1 MKLSNNPSPAET
13 GAISSSA
20 SAGNLRAVPDRGIG
34 ERAHE
39 GQSRILEMVASGCPL
54 RDILEALCHF
64 AEEQI
69 PGARCSVLLLD
80 AESRTLRHG
89 AAPSLPL
96 SYSAAVDGVAIG
108 PVAGSC
114 GTAAYECRNVVVSDI
129 ASDPLW
135 AKWRDLALAHDL
147 RACWSKP
154 VRARSGEVLGTFALY
169 HSTPR
174 IPTPDE
180 MTRMDAG
187 LHLAALAIERQR
199 YEVAYR
205 QRESQLRT
213 IFDQALVGIMHRD
226 MNNRVLMVNQQFCH
240 ILGRTKEEF
249 DGVSLMAFTHPE
261 DATWNEPLV
270 VLHNKTAEPLSM
282 EKRYVRPDG
291 SAVWCAV
298 QVSIVKDAEG
308 HRLSEIIVAQ
318 DITQRKLA
326 EEKAHEAYSLL
337 QDVIDSIED
346 EIFVKDNQG
355 RFVVANQKFGGS
367 ALLGKT
373 DQDLVAVERAEKY
386 RHGDHHVLTTSQA
399 LTMVEATQRD
409 GALRHY
415 HTVKVPLRRKG
426 SIVGVIGVSRDITER
441 LQVEEELRESKRQL
455 ATLINNL
462 PGVIYRCAPDPPW
475 PVTLMSEGAETL
487 TGHHANEFL
496 KGALNWSD
504 IVYPD
509 DLVRLEH
516 VVSQA
521 NEEQRPFS
529 AEYRIVTRS
538 GDIHWVLERGQLIYD
553 ATGSTAC
560 AEGLIID
567 ITRQKQA
574 EERTRWT
581 AEHDALTQLPNRV
594 LFSQRLEEGVE
605 QSIGTGRSLGLLFL
619 DVDYLK
625 QINDTLGHSAG
636 DALLREVAARLR
648 GSVRSWATVSR
659 IGGDEFA
666 VILPDIDGVAELNA
680 IIADILNNLKQP
692 FSYGGRSVDCQASIG
707 ASIWPNLAAD
717 APDLQK
723 QADLALQV
731 SKSSGR
737 GKAMLFEPEM
747 RAEAQR
753 RTSMLSHARRAVEER
768 RIEPFYQPK
777 VLLSTGKLAGFE
789 ALLRWRNPRGTIEPP
804 AMIQAAFE
812 DAGLAIAMGDQM
824 HERVIRDMRQWLD
837 AGIEFGHVAINAS
850 PTEFRSGTY
859 AEQLLERLQREGIP
873 TRYLEVEV
881 TETVFLGRGA
891 EYVEQALRTL
901 HAAGVRIALDDFG
914 TGYAS
919 LSHLKQFPVDVIKID
934 RSFVQDLATSS
945 EDTTI
950 LTSILSL
957 GRGLG
962 LTIVAEGV
970 ETAAQVD
977 FLRAHGCELGQGYFF
992 AEPGP
997 RSFVAAVVSSWGKDS
1012 KRQL

>member
-1 MKLSNNPSPAET
+1 LTYVRVCN
-13 GAISSSA
+13 
-20 SAGNLRAVPDRGIG
+20 
-34 ERAHE
+34 
-39 GQSRILEMVASGCPL
+39 
-54 RDILEALCHF
+54 
-64 AEEQI
+64 
-69 PGARCSVLLLD
+69 
-80 AESRTLRHG
+80 
-89 AAPSLPL
+89 
-96 SYSAAVDGVAIG
+96 
-108 PVAGSC
+108 
-114 GTAAYECRNVVVSDI
+114 GT
-129 ASDPLW
+129 
-135 AKWRDLALAHDL
+135 LALAHDL

-174 IPTPDE
+174 ILTHDE
-180 MTRMDAG
+180 MTCMDAG

-199 YEVAYR
+199 DEAASR

-226 MNNRVLMVNQQFCH
+226 MNNRVLMINQQFCH
-240 ILGRTKEEF
+240 ILGRTKDEI

-261 DATWNEPLV
+261 DALWNEPV
-270 VLHNKTAEPLSM
+270 VAQHNKTGEPIAM

-291 SAVWCAV
+291 SSVWCAV
-298 QVSIVKDAEG
+298 QVSTVRGAG
-308 HRLSEIIVAQ
+308 GNHLSEIVVAQ

-346 EIFVKDNQG
+346 EIFVKDSQG

-367 ALLGKT
+367 TLLGKT
-373 DQDLVAVERAEKY
+373 DQDVVAAGRAESY
-386 RHGDHHVLTTSQA
+386 RRGDHHVLTTGQP
-399 LTMVEATQRD
+399 LTTIEATQHN
-409 GALRHY
+409 GALRQC

-426 SIVGVIGVSRDITER
+426 SIVGVIGVARDITER
-441 LQVEEELRESKRQL
+441 LQFEEELRESKCQL

-475 PVTLMSEGAETL
+475 PVTLMSEGADNL
-487 TGHHANEFL
+487 TGYPATDFIA
-496 KGALNWSD
+496 GSLNWSN
-504 IVYPD
+504 IVHPD
-509 DLVRLEH
+509 DLERLEH
-516 VVSQA
+516 AVSQA
-521 NEEQRPFS
+521 NEEQRQFS
-529 AEYRIVTRS
+529 AEYRIVTRL
-538 GDIHWVLERGQLIYD
+538 GDVRWVLERGQLIYD

-567 ITRQKQA
+567 ITRQKLA
-574 EERTRWT
+574 EERIRWR
-581 AEHDALTQLPNRV
+581 AEHDALTQIPNRV

-619 DVDYLK
+619 DIDYLK
-625 QINDTLGHSAG
+625 QVNDTLGHSAG
-636 DALLREVAARLR
+636 DALLREVATRLR
-648 GSVRSWATVSR
+648 GSVRSWDTVSR
-659 IGGDEFA
+659 NGGDEFA
-666 VILPDIDGVAELNA
+666 VILPDIDGVAELNDL
-680 IIADILNNLKQP
+680 ITGVLDSLKRP
-692 FSYGGRSVDCQASIG
+692 FSYGGRSINCQASIG
-707 ASIWPNLAAD
+707 ASIWPSLAAD

-723 QADLALQV
+723 QADLALQAA
-731 SKSSGR
+731 KSSGR
-737 GKAMLFEPEM
+737 GKAMLFELGM

-789 ALLRWRNPRGTIEPP
+789 ALLRWRNPRGTIETP

-812 DAGLAIAMGDQM
+812 DAGLAIAMGEQM

-850 PTEFRSGTY
+850 ATEFRSGTY
-859 AEQLLERLQREGIP
+859 AEQLLERLQSAGIP
-873 TRYLEVEV
+873 AQCLEVEV

-891 EYVEQALRTL
+891 EHVEQALRTL

-934 RSFVQDLATSS
+934 RSFVQDLATSP

-950 LTSILSL
+950 LMAILSL

-962 LTIVAEGV
+962 LTTVAEGV
-970 ETAAQVD
+970 ETAAQAG
-977 FLRAHGCELGQGYFF
+977 FLQVHGCELGQGYFF

-997 RSFVAAVVSSWGKDS
+997 KSFVAGLVSSWAKGR
-1012 KRQL
+1012 KRHF